1 MNVIDDFIVWLE
13 AERRLSPLTVRN
25 YRRDVDDFLSW
36 LGVTRET
43 FEPTRIKRE
52 DIIDWSTSLFEE
64 RGLRASSVNRTIAS
78 LRTLWRWML
87 SHKVVEHDIFAG
99 VHGYKTPRRLPTF
112 VPDTRMMDIVEE
124 LRNDIYSEDF
134 ERVRD
139 ALIILLIYTSG
150 LRLAELVDA
159 NAEDLAA
166 DMSALRV
173 VGKGRKERVQPIVGS
188 LKGILKKY
196 FSLISSQNICTS
208 QKKALILSK
217 KGERISRRTVERI
230 VERRLKM
237 SGVQGKASPHVLRH
251 TFATHLLN
259 DGADLREIQE
269 LLGHGSLRAT
279 QVYTHND
286 FERLKEVYEA
296 AHPRG
301 GTTDGE

>member
-87 SHKVVEHDIFAG
+87 SHKVVEHDIFVG
-99 VHGYKTPRRLPTF
+99 VHGYKTPRRLPAF
-112 VPDTRMMDIVEE
+112 VPDTRMMDVVEE

-188 LKGILKKY
+188 LTGVLKKY

>member
-99 VHGYKTPRRLPTF
+99 VHGYKTPRRLPAF
-112 VPDTRMMDIVEE
+112 VPDTRMMDVVEE
-124 LRNDIYSEDF
+124 LRDDISSEDF